1 MADSSK
7 SRSRRP
13 RRPSGRKHEEYV
25 SHVIRV
31 RGWEFYFS
39 RHATD
44 PRSKWETGLFSDIGN
59 LTLLGDL
66 VRPEKSKF
74 RTGKLTF
81 NGGGDVK
88 VKQPEH
94 RLTAIGS
101 ATSQGDEIE
110 GYVWVSEERLRLLLT
125 AAQSG
130 QLQFAHFSGPKL
142 RYGAAIVN
150 SVSIGTHFDEDE
162 W

>member
-1 MADSSK
+1 MSVK
-7 SRSRRP
+7 KPP
-13 RRPSGRKHEEYV
+13 RKTRPSRKTQEYI

-81 NGGGDVK
+81 NGGG
-88 VKQPEH
+88 
-94 RLTAIGS
+94 RR
-101 ATSQGDEIE
+101 QGE
-110 GYVWVSEERLRLLLT
+110 
-125 AAQSG
+125 AA
-130 QLQFAHFSGPKL
+130 
-142 RYGAAIVN
+142 
-150 SVSIGTHFDEDE
+150 
-162 W
+162 

>member
-1 MADSSK
+1 MSVKTPPRKAGLNRK
-7 SRSRRP
+7 SQ
-13 RRPSGRKHEEYV
+13 EYV
-25 SHVIRV
+25 SLVIRV
-31 RGWEFYFS
+31 RAWEFYFS

-44 PRSKWETGLFSDIGN
+44 PRNKWEIGLFSDLAD
-59 LTLLGDL
+59 LTLVGDI
-66 VRPEKSKF
+66 VRPSKSKL

-101 ATSQGDEIE
+101 ATAQGDEIE

-130 QLQFAHFSGPKL
+130 RLQFAHFSGPKL
-142 RYGAAIVN
+142 RYGRGIVN
-150 SVSIGTHFDEDE
+150 SVSTGTHFDEDE